1 MVAFM
6 PWVSRSLSIT
16 VMINSLECPIL
27 PVLPNLNLLCHD
39 REKIRAIQQYVREI
53 MYFTILFVLRTLRI
67 FSCTNFHYYLCD
79 WKILEFEYNYSGKPF
94 LKLKKSG
101 GPSHI
106 DFCVKELIR
115 ISLPIQCVEAVF
127 IACRLTAELET
138 IERVPLSFKSV
149 FRYYVYFVFPLCI
162 SFSWNEFD

>member
-1 MVAFM
+1 MTVKRFVQYSNM
-6 PWVSRSLSIT
+6 WEKSCTLCYWFLSIF
-16 VMINSLECPIL
+16 L
-27 PVLPNLNLLCHD
+27 
-39 REKIRAIQQYVREI
+39 
-53 MYFTILFVLRTLRI
+53 
-67 FSCTNFHYYLCD
+67 CTNFHYYLYD

-101 GPSHI
+101 GPAHI

-149 FRYYVYFVFPLCI
+149 FRYYVYFVFLLCCI
-162 SFSWNEFD
+162 RLVWWHTQPDFFITFASVRFR